1 MTQLQINNVTG
12 VTLPYNIYICD
23 VYGNNCVLVAL
34 VSTAIPPS
42 LTITL
47 PPIFNTAPAIGVKII
62 GADGCEKFIIIN
74 CIDTEPVEKQFQD
87 GDDFF
92 FMNYDIYQF
101 Q

>member
-12 VTLPYNIYICD
+12 VALPYNIYICD
-23 VYGNNCVLVAL
+23 VFGNNCVLTSAVN
-34 VSTAIPPS
+34 VSIPPS

-47 PPIFNTAPAIGVKII
+47 PPLFNTAPAIGVKIV
-62 GADGCEKFIIIN
+62 GVDGCEKFITIS
-74 CIDTEPVEKQFQD
+74 CIETEPVEKQFQD

-92 FMNYDIYQF
+92 FMNYEIYQF